1 MMLHPPPAPALFSQK
16 FLIGSDWWKCR
27 GKISKNIFGPDR
39 TLINPKCQMLYL
51 MSINLGFV
59 TTHVNITEMVIL
71 DIVVAFDV
79 PDIVVLYFII
89 AEIVITDFD
98 ISDIVFTI
106 PLSSHI
112 SSLSSQMLSSQIM
125 LLLM

>member
-1 MMLHPPPAPALFSQK
+1 
-16 FLIGSDWWKCR
+16 
-27 GKISKNIFGPDR
+27 
-39 TLINPKCQMLYL
+39 
-51 MSINLGFV
+51 MSVNLGV
-59 TTHVNITEMVIL
+59 VSIHVIVTEMVTL

-79 PDIVVLYFII
+79 TDIVVPYFII

>member
-1 MMLHPPPAPALFSQK
+1 
-16 FLIGSDWWKCR
+16 
-27 GKISKNIFGPDR
+27 
-39 TLINPKCQMLYL
+39 MLYL